1 MFSKCYFSEELMAQT
16 RKLVQYID
24 ENIKKMTKS
33 MSKNSPQQY
42 ALLKAQFSV
51 VSDAEINQ
59 VPMS

>member
-1 MFSKCYFSEELMAQT
+1 MAQT

-51 VSDAEINQ
+51 FSDAEINQ